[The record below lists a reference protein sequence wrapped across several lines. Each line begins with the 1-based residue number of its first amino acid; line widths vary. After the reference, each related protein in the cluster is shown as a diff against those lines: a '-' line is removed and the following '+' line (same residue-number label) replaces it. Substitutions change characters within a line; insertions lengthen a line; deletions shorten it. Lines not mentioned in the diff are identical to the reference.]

1 MKEIK
6 IKNGNGAR
14 CMAIMDQNG
23 CDLPS
28 CKQRCLQQKKGNGVC
43 LANRKEGYQCICY
56 FNC

>member
-14 CMAIMDQNG
+14 CMAMMDQNG

-28 CKQRCLQQKKGNGVC
+28 CKQRCLQRKNGNGVC